1 MSSISP
7 TGVLSIAAKLYRLL
21 LLIYPADHRRKY
33 GPSMTQVF
41 CDLCRDSYRQKG
53 LAGVV
58 WLWLRVLPDTAV
70 TAALEHYSA
79 SREGDRLMTK
89 KQHCTAIAFT
99 GFPLALW
106 LILVVINPGFV
117 GRMVTPAR
125 SPAQPVGWIL
135 TGTILVLVTMTY
147 VAQRWAFALANQP
160 ASNHVAGKAFLRNI
174 IFMCSIVFIA
184 LPATLLVLFGPAIV
198 TVLEAGI
205 F

>member
-21 LLIYPADHRRKY
+21 LLVYPADYRREY
-33 GPSMTQVF
+33 GPLMTQVF

-58 WLWLRVLPDTAV
+58 WVWLRVLPDTAI
-70 TAALEHYSA
+70 TAALEHYA
-79 SREGDRLMTK
+79 APREGDLPMTK
-89 KQHCTAIAFT
+89 KQRCTAIAFT

-106 LILVVINPGFV
+106 LILVVINPGFA

-125 SPAQPVGWIL
+125 SPAQPAGWIL

-147 VAQRWAFALANQP
+147 VAQRGAFALANQP
-160 ASNHVAGKAFLRNI
+160 ASNHVTGKAFLRSI
-174 IFMCSIVFIA
+174 IFICSIVFIA

-198 TVLEAGI
+198 TVLEAGL
-205 F
+205 